1 MHGCFLKLNLM
12 VFRRIAILHWVHSR
26 RSSLGE
32 LPMSNTSV
40 NEAVTNSHEQP
51 VNWVRIVVL
60 AAIALPAFGGL
71 YYALLNY
78 LLFG

>member
-1 MHGCFLKLNLM
+1 
-12 VFRRIAILHWVHSR
+12 
-26 RSSLGE
+26 
-32 LPMSNTSV
+32 MSNTSV

-60 AAIALPAFGGL
+60 AAVPLSALGGL